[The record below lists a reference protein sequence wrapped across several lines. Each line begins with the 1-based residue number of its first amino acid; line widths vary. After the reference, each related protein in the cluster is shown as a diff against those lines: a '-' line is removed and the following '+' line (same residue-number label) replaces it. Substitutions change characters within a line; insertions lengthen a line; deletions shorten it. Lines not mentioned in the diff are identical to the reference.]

1 MKITTFTSFLILF
14 FISQQSVFAQTRVV
28 VNPGLEFGVT
38 AGTYRFIDANFG
50 FETTFD
56 AGAAQSSPWY
66 TSHST
71 QPGSFCHIT
80 GPGSCHPI
88 EVWGTGFQ
96 GVDAAEGTNFVEL
109 NAYES
114 SMIYQNMYLAT
125 GDVITYY
132 YRHRARSS
140 TAEQAGMVIE
150 DQNEINIATINTTVL
165 PSSQTDW
172 SVNQGTYTFT
182 GTSGV
187 YRVGFRALNTSSP
200 DVGNLLDDIR
210 ITLNPLI
217 DLKFSNA
224 LSSCEGLSNGNLF
237 LRINGAVTTTTTVA
251 VQLINP
257 ANGYPVSTDADITLS
272 GVANSNGTP
281 TVTHTPGSSIY
292 LVTIPAGNYD
302 GGVTPGYSSPTND
315 EDGIAINVTSTSD
328 GINEPDE
335 TFQFEIKQ
343 QGTNGS
349 TSNFV
354 STSSP
359 IFGDTYYPTT
369 NAYFIQNCTDSDGDG
384 IRDLDDLDDDN
395 DGILDTVECPDEN
408 VVDTNFSS
416 SNGQTVTFDAPA
428 ADRGFIFDIYT
439 LDNSFNLN
447 INGTNIASNEIQFT
461 ATEAALAQN
470 IRFADGSL
478 YESGGVPAI
487 WTITGTASNPSVRV
501 VISQSGNITLFGSK
515 VSGGPLFPLT
525 LFNGNTLNSIIWN
538 TAAANVVT
546 VSQFVTGPTHIT
558 GNGKGLKK
566 GFCDFDGD
574 GIPNELDVDSDNDG
588 CPDAVEGSENVT
600 VDQVHSLALPTTDPN
615 YPSRGQIKVIYD
627 GVSTNT
633 PANIISN
640 SVAAIGVPQLVNNAG
655 NNLNTVTS
663 PVNLAGIADNTD
675 IPATSDIGQG
685 IGSSE
690 NAGVNT
696 CVCYNN
702 ANTGTAGVDTKH
714 GITLLQ
720 RAGADNGNW
729 PMIRKSAHTVLES
742 NTKGFVVTRL
752 TTAQVN
758 ALVSPQEGMMVYDTT
773 AKCLKLYDGTAWSCF
788 NTPTC
793 P

>member
-1 MKITTFTSFLILF
+1 MKVKKFTSVFLILF
-14 FISQQSVFAQTRVV
+14 LAFQQSFYAQTRVI
-28 VNPGLEFGVT
+28 VNPGLEFGVV
-38 AGTYRFIDANFG
+38 AGTFIDSNFG
-50 FETTFD
+50 FGATFD
-56 AGAAQSSPWY
+56 AGAAVASPWY
-66 TSHST
+66 TSHSA
-71 QPGSFCHIT
+71 QPGSFCNII
-80 GPGSCHPI
+80 GSGACHPI
-88 EVWGTGFQ
+88 EVWENGALGVIAPQ
-96 GVDAAEGTNFVEL
+96 GINFVEL
-109 NAYES
+109 NANES

-125 GDVITYY
+125 GDMITYY
-132 YRHRARSS
+132 YRHRARTS

-150 DQNEINIATINTTVL
+150 DQNQVNIATVHTTTL
-165 PSSQTDW
+165 PSSQTAW

-182 GTSGV
+182 GISGV

-200 DVGNLLDDIR
+200 DLGNLLDDIR
-210 ITLNPLI
+210 ITVNPLI
-217 DLKFSNA
+217 DLKFTNA
-224 LSSCEGLSNGNLF
+224 LSSCEGSSNGNLF
-237 LRINGAVTTTTTVA
+237 MRINGAVTSATTVA

-257 ANGYPVSTDADITLS
+257 ANGRPVSTDADITLS

-281 TVTHTPGSSIY
+281 AVTHTAGSSIY

-302 GGVTPGYSSPTND
+302 GGSTLGYASPNND

-343 QGTNGS
+343 EGTNGS

-408 VVDTNFSS
+408 VVNTNFSS
-416 SNGQTVTFDAPA
+416 SNGQTVVFNAPA
-428 ADRGFIFDIYT
+428 ADRGFTFDIYT

-461 ATEAALAQN
+461 NNVPGSPPQN
-470 IRFADGSL
+470 IMFADGSL
-478 YESGGVPAI
+478 YGAGGIPDI
-487 WTITGTASNPSVRV
+487 WNITATDPDHPIVRV

-515 VSGGPLFPLT
+515 ITGGPLFPLT

-546 VSQFVTGPTHIT
+546 VSQLVTGPTYIT

-574 GIPNELDVDSDNDG
+574 GIPNELDLDSDNDG
-588 CPDAVEGSENVT
+588 CPDAIEGDENVT
-600 VDQVHSLALPTTDPN
+600 DA
-615 YPSRGQIKVIYD
+615 
-627 GVSTNT
+627 
-633 PANIISN
+633 
-640 SVAAIGVPQLVNNAG
+640 QLVNAAG
-655 NNLNTVTS
+655 TLGVGTGSTS
-663 PVNLAGIADNTD
+663 PVKNLCASNTCVD
-675 IPATSDIGQG
+675 SDGVPIIVNSGGLSDIGGDQGQG

-690 NAGVNT
+690 DASVNS

-702 ANTGTAGVDTKH
+702 ANTASAGVDTKH

-720 RAGADNGNW
+720 RAGAENGNW
-729 PMIRKSAHTVLES
+729 PMLRKSAHTVLES

-752 TTAQVN
+752 TTVQVN
-758 ALVSPQEGMMVYDTT
+758 ALVSPQEGMMVYDTDV
-773 AKCLKLYDGTAWSCF
+773 KCLKLYDGTAWSCF

>member
-1 MKITTFTSFLILF
+1 MKVNKFTSVFLILF
-14 FISQQSVFAQTRVV
+14 LVFQRSFFAQTRVI
-28 VNPGLEFGVT
+28 VNPGLEFGV
-38 AGTYRFIDANFG
+38 ANGTVGYLDSNFG
-50 FETTFD
+50 FGATFD
-56 AGAAQSSPWY
+56 AGSTVSSPWY
-66 TSHST
+66 TSQQF
-71 QPGSFCHIT
+71 QPLGQCT
-80 GPGSCHPI
+80 VAGPGACHPI
-88 EVWGTGFQ
+88 EAWGTGFEGVPAAQ
-96 GVDAAEGTNFVEL
+96 GANFVEL
-109 NAYES
+109 NAFES

-125 GDVITYY
+125 GDIITYY

-140 TAEQAGMVIE
+140 TTEQAGMVIE
-150 DQNEINIATINTTVL
+150 NQNQVNIATINTTTL
-165 PSSQTDW
+165 PSSQAAW

-187 YRVGFRALNTSSP
+187 YRVGFRALNATNP
-200 DVGNLLDDIR
+200 GLGNLLDDIR
-210 ITLNPLI
+210 ITMNPLI
-217 DLKFSNA
+217 DLKFTNA
-224 LSSCEGLSNGNLF
+224 LSSCEGSGNGNLF
-237 LRINGAVTTTTTVA
+237 LRINGAVTSATTVA

-257 ANGYPVSTDADITLS
+257 ANGRPVSTDADIILS
-272 GVANSNGTP
+272 SVTNSNGTP
-281 TVTHTPGSSIY
+281 TVTHTAGSSIY

-302 GGVTPGYSSPTND
+302 GGATLGYASPNND
-315 EDGIAINVTSTSD
+315 EDGIAINVTSTND

-335 TFQFEIKQ
+335 TFQFEILQ

-408 VVDTNFSS
+408 VVNTNFNS
-416 SNGQTVTFDAPA
+416 SNGQTVTFNAPA
-428 ADRGFIFDIYT
+428 ADSGFIFDIYT

-461 ATEAALAQN
+461 TAEPALPQN
-470 IRFADGSL
+470 IKFADGSL
-478 YESGGVPAI
+478 YEAGGIPSI
-487 WTITGTASNPSVRV
+487 WGITGTAANPSVRV
-501 VISQSGNITLFGSK
+501 VISQSGTITLFGSK

-546 VSQFVTGPTHIT
+546 VSQFATGPTYIT

-574 GIPNELDVDSDNDG
+574 GISNELDLDSDNDG
-588 CPDAVEGSENVT
+588 CPDAVEGDENVT
-600 VDQVHSLALPTTDPN
+600 DA
-615 YPSRGQIKVIYD
+615 
-627 GVSTNT
+627 
-633 PANIISN
+633 
-640 SVAAIGVPQLVNNAG
+640 QLVNAAG
-655 NNLNTVTS
+655 TLGVGTGSTS
-663 PVNLAGIADNTD
+663 PVKNLCASNTCIDSDGVPIIVNSGGIADVG
-675 IPATSDIGQG
+675 SDQGQG
-685 IGSSE
+685 LGSSE
-690 NAGVNT
+690 NASINS

-702 ANTGTAGVDTKH
+702 ANTGSVGIDTKH

-729 PMIRKSAHTVLES
+729 PMMRKSAHTVLES
-742 NTKGFVVTRL
+742 NTKGFVITRL

-758 ALVSPQEGMMVYDTT
+758 NLISPQEGMMVYDTT
-773 AKCLKLYDGTAWSCF
+773 VKCLKLYDGTAWSCF

>member
-1 MKITTFTSFLILF
+1 MKVKKFTSVFLILF
-14 FISQQSVFAQTRVV
+14 LVFQRSFFAQTRVI
-28 VNPGLEFGVT
+28 VNPGLEFGV
-38 AGTYRFIDANFG
+38 ANGTVGYLDSNFG
-50 FETTFD
+50 FGATFD
-56 AGAAQSSPWY
+56 AGSTVSSPWY
-66 TSHST
+66 TSQQF
-71 QPGSFCHIT
+71 QPLGQCT
-80 GPGSCHPI
+80 VAGPGACHPI
-88 EVWGTGFQ
+88 EAWGTGFEGVPAAQ
-96 GVDAAEGTNFVEL
+96 GANFVEL
-109 NAYES
+109 NAFES

-125 GDVITYY
+125 GDIITYY

-140 TAEQAGMVIE
+140 TTEQAGMVIE
-150 DQNEINIATINTTVL
+150 NQNQVNIATINTTTL
-165 PSSQTDW
+165 PSSQAAW

-187 YRVGFRALNTSSP
+187 YRVGFRALNATNP
-200 DVGNLLDDIR
+200 GLGNLLDDIR
-210 ITLNPLI
+210 ITMNPLI
-217 DLKFSNA
+217 DLKFTNA
-224 LSSCEGLSNGNLF
+224 LSSCEGSSNGNLF
-237 LRINGAVTTTTTVA
+237 LRINGAVTSATTVA

-257 ANGYPVSTDADITLS
+257 ANGRPVSTDADIILS
-272 GVANSNGTP
+272 SVTNSNGTP
-281 TVTHTPGSSIY
+281 TVTHTAGSSIY

-302 GGVTPGYSSPTND
+302 GGATLGYASPNND
-315 EDGIAINVTSTSD
+315 EDGIAINVTSTND

-335 TFQFEIKQ
+335 TFQFEILQ

-408 VVDTNFSS
+408 VVNTNFSS
-416 SNGQTVTFDAPA
+416 SNGQTVVFNAPA

-461 ATEAALAQN
+461 TTEPALPQN
-470 IRFADGSL
+470 IKFADGSF
-478 YESGGVPAI
+478 YEAGGIPSI
-487 WTITGTASNPSVRV
+487 WGITGTAANPSVRI
-501 VISQSGNITLFGSK
+501 VISQSGTITLFGSK

-546 VSQFVTGPTHIT
+546 VSQFATGPTYIT

-574 GIPNELDVDSDNDG
+574 GISNELDLDSDNDG
-588 CPDAVEGSENVT
+588 CPDAVEGDENVT
-600 VDQVHSLALPTTDPN
+600 DA
-615 YPSRGQIKVIYD
+615 
-627 GVSTNT
+627 
-633 PANIISN
+633 
-640 SVAAIGVPQLVNNAG
+640 QLVNAAG
-655 NNLNTVTS
+655 TLGVGTGSTS
-663 PVNLAGIADNTD
+663 PVKNLCASNTCVNTNGVPVIVNSGGLADIGGD
-675 IPATSDIGQG
+675 QGQG

-690 NAGVNT
+690 DASVNS

-702 ANTGTAGVDTKH
+702 ANTASAGVDTKH

-729 PMIRKSAHTVLES
+729 PMMRKSAHTVLES
-742 NTKGFVVTRL
+742 NTKGFVITRL

-758 ALVSPQEGMMVYDTT
+758 NLISPQEGMMVYDTT
-773 AKCLKLYDGTAWSCF
+773 VKCLKLYDGTAWSCF

>member
-1 MKITTFTSFLILF
+1 MKVKKFTSVFSILF
-14 FISQQSVFAQTRVV
+14 FIFQQSVFAQTRVI
-28 VNPGLEFGVT
+28 VNPGLEFGVA

-50 FETTFD
+50 FETTFN

-66 TSHST
+66 TSHSA
-71 QPGSFCHIT
+71 QPDSFCHIT
-80 GPGSCHPI
+80 GSGACHPI
-88 EVWGTGFQ
+88 EVWGTGFL
-96 GVDAAEGTNFVEL
+96 GVPAAQGTNFVEL

-114 SMIYQNMYLAT
+114 SMIYQNMYLAN
-125 GDVITYY
+125 GDILNYY
-132 YRHRARSS
+132 FRHRARASS
-140 TAEQAGMVIE
+140 IEQAGMVIE
-150 DQNEINIATINTTVL
+150 DQNQVNIATVTTTS
-165 PSSQTDW
+165 PSSTTAW

-182 GTSGV
+182 GASGV
-187 YRVGFRALNTSSP
+187 YRVGFRALNTANG

-210 ITLNPLI
+210 FTLNPLI
-217 DLKFSNA
+217 DLKFTNA
-224 LSSCEGLSNGNLF
+224 LSSCEGSSNGNLF
-237 LRINGAVTTTTTVA
+237 LRINGAVTSATTVA

-257 ANGYPVSTDADITLS
+257 ANGRPVSTDADIILS

-281 TVTHTPGSSIY
+281 IVTHTAGSSIY

-302 GGVTPGYSSPTND
+302 GGATLGYASPNND
-315 EDGIAINVTSTSD
+315 EDGIAINITSTND

-335 TFQFEIKQ
+335 TFQFEILQ

-369 NAYFIQNCTDSDGDG
+369 DAYFIQNCTDSDWDG

-408 VVDTNFSS
+408 VVNTNFNS
-416 SNGQTVTFDAPA
+416 SNGQTVVFNAPA
-428 ADRGFIFDIYT
+428 ADRGFTFDIYS

-447 INGTNIASNEIQFT
+447 INGTNISSNEIQFT
-461 ATEAALAQN
+461 NNVPGSPPQN

-478 YESGGVPAI
+478 YGVGVIPDI
-487 WTITGTASNPSVRV
+487 WNITGTAANPSVRV

-538 TAAANVVT
+538 TVAANVVT
-546 VSQFVTGPTHIT
+546 VSQLVTGPTYIT

-574 GIPNELDVDSDNDG
+574 GISNELDLDSDNDG
-588 CPDAVEGSENVT
+588 CPDAIEGDENVT
-600 VDQVHSLALPTTDPN
+600 DA
-615 YPSRGQIKVIYD
+615 
-627 GVSTNT
+627 
-633 PANIISN
+633 
-640 SVAAIGVPQLVNNAG
+640 QLVNAASTLG
-655 NNLNTVTS
+655 VGTGSTS
-663 PVNLAGIADNTD
+663 PVKNLCASNTCVDSDGVPIIVNAGGLA
-675 IPATSDIGQG
+675 DIGGDQAQG

-690 NAGVNT
+690 DASVNS

-702 ANTGTAGVDTKH
+702 ANTASAGVDTKH

-720 RAGADNGNW
+720 RAGAENGNW
-729 PMIRKSAHTVLES
+729 PMVRKSGHTVLES
-742 NTKGFVVTRL
+742 NTKGFVITRL

-758 ALVSPQEGMMVYDTT
+758 NLISPQEGMMVYDTT
-773 AKCLKLYDGTAWSCF
+773 VKCLKLYDGTAWSCF